1 MLKGVYLTLM
11 IGPVVPVPVPQV
23 VLDALT
29 AVEVTTNTR
38 GPSGFRLTFELS
50 NRSPLHTLFLLAGG
64 AAPPMVRVVIIATV
78 NGMPNVLMDGVM
90 TDHRTAPGAD
100 AGHSTLTVT
109 GEDLSRVMDYI
120 DFSGVPYPCMP
131 AEARVLLILAKYAF
145 LGIVPLVIPSIFVD
159 VPIPIMQ
166 IPRQQGKDLKYVRD
180 LAEEVGYVFYVDPG
194 PAPGMSIAYW
204 GPEVKVGVPQPA
216 LSINMDAHT
225 NVEQLSFTFDSQ
237 NKVLPILFIHM
248 AETKVPIP
256 IPVPDVSPLNPPLGL
271 LPPIP
276 MNIEPI
282 HVTSKYSPVRAAA
295 VAMAK
300 ASRSGEAVKG
310 TGSLDVTRYG
320 RVLKA
325 RGLVGVRGA
334 GPAFDGLHYVD
345 SVTHNIKRGSYKQ
358 GFTLTR
364 NGLLSTVPA
373 VPP

>member
-159 VPIPIMQ
+159 VPVPIMQ